1 MTVMPADYRSS
12 LPQTATLSTFSDGSD
27 RWPEDSSCWRC
38 MVPMGLGGVDG
49 RQKSP
54 GARGRGSH
62 ILSWKK
68 LTCDSTCPSKP
79 CEPLGR

>member
-1 MTVMPADYRSS
+1 MTVMPAECRSS

-49 RQKSP
+49 VKKSW
-54 GARGRGSH
+54 GARARLAH
-62 ILSWKK
+62 IM
-68 LTCDSTCPSKP
+68 
-79 CEPLGR
+79 EEAHV